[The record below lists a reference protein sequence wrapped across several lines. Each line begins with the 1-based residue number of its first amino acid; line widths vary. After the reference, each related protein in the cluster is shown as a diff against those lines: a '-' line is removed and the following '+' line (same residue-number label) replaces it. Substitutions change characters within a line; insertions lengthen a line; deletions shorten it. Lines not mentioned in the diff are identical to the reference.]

1 MATLDLETAIRN
13 ALIADAA
20 ISPLISARAY
30 LMKAPDNVAFPCI
43 IFGRDSTS
51 RTYSLST
58 PTLAAAKMTIDCY
71 GTESSDAV
79 TLRNSVLALFSGFR
93 GTLSGIDIQSC
104 FCQDDGGAVDELA
117 DDVWIYRYTLVFEF
131 TYRE

>member
-1 MATLDLETAIRN
+1 MATLDLESAIRN
-13 ALIADAA
+13 ALKEDLA
-20 ISPLISARAY
+20 IKPLVGDKVF
-30 LMKAPDNVAFPCI
+30 LMKAPDNVTFPCL

-58 PTLAAAKMTIDCY
+58 PTLAAARITIDCY
-71 GTESSDAV
+71 GTISSDAV
-79 TLRNSVLALFSGFR
+79 VLRNAVLALFSGFR

-104 FCQDDGGAVDELA
+104 FCQDEGGAVDELA